1 MPELIEVTCNHRVNP
16 IGVGANPVFAWKLKG
31 AARQQSYR
39 IFVWEGKNAAWDS
52 GEILSNDT
60 CGIEYGGTPLKAR
73 TQYRYRVAVTA
84 DGVRLESGEQTFETA
99 LLNGFSARWLAQPP
113 NFAGYATLHG
123 IYRYGG
129 ERQLQR
135 KENRRKYRYLF

>member
-113 NFAGYATLHG
+113 VTRRLRATSNICG
-123 IYRYGG
+123 IPLCAPGCIFPASAIM
-129 ERQLQR
+129 
-135 KENRRKYRYLF
+135 KSA

>member
-60 CGIEYGGTPLKAR
+60 CGIEYGGTPGGANR
-73 TQYRYRVAVTA
+73 NN
-84 DGVRLESGEQTFETA
+84 RLGAAQTGRKRRFGAAGDRREQRGRRA
-99 LLNGFSARWLAQPP
+99 A
-113 NFAGYATLHG
+113 
-123 IYRYGG
+123 G
-129 ERQLQR
+129 ERGADV
-135 KENRRKYRYLF
+135 

>member
-84 DGVRLESGEQTFETA
+84 DGVRLESGA
-99 LLNGFSARWLAQPP
+99 DV
-113 NFAGYATLHG
+113 
-123 IYRYGG
+123 
-129 ERQLQR
+129 
-135 KENRRKYRYLF
+135 